1 MRRKYSLLYTIVIFT
16 LMLASGCS
24 PVRRLPPDAY
34 LLNSVKI
41 KVDKSDVK
49 KSDIRARLKQS
60 PNKRMLGSRFH
71 LWLYN
76 RANPLKDNKFHNGL
90 RNAGEAPVIWD
101 SYATSMSV
109 QQILGYLNTKGYYGA
124 TIEDTTW
131 LRRRKAIV
139 SIEIHPGWHY
149 RIGNVNYS
157 IPDPAVSRLILSDT
171 LQSLIRYGQ
180 PFDHELLENERDRIE
195 DFMRNKGYYDFY
207 SDYVYFNVDT
217 VPHLKQANLEIVVGN
232 ARATDA
238 SGKLV
243 TVPHI
248 PYRINNVTVDMT
260 DNPSLTGN
268 NSISDIISTCDT
280 VIYNNVSFLISGTPF
295 VRPNALRN
303 ALSLR
308 AGELYSLTREERTYR
323 NLTGLRTFKLAT
335 IQYYK
340 SDSISSGQSNEGA
353 LNSIITLS
361 PYKKHSLTAEVEA
374 TTSKGDLGG
383 GVTFN
388 YQNKSLFRGAEIFDV
403 RTKVASESFDSRG
416 VGLFNTY
423 SEYALDLS
431 VTLPKFLL
439 PGKIDSRL
447 RYINPKT
454 KISGGFN
461 YLKRPEYRRTVTN
474 LGFAYS
480 WRIGRNFT
488 HTLKPL
494 DLYYIDSDLS
504 DAYRDRIK
512 GMYIE
517 KSYVPHTIISA
528 SYGFAFSNQVPG
540 VKRDYVQVLFNIE
553 SAGAM
558 QSAVYSMYSSK
569 NNEIPH
575 TMFGSPWAQYIK
587 TDIDVRFNQLLRGIA
602 DGSSIV
608 YRLFL
613 GMGVPYDNSKVLPFQ
628 KQYYSG
634 GAFGIRGWRIRS
646 LGPGSYEDNTAYNNS
661 TGDIRLEFNV
671 EHRFK
676 LFWILNGA
684 LFADAGN
691 IWDFRRDP
699 MRDGA
704 NFSLNRFY
712 REIALSGGAGLRFD
726 FDFVIGRIDVGL
738 KGRDPRTGWIWG
750 KRPVEWGDFAFNF
763 GIGYP
768 F

>member
-1 MRRKYSLLYTIVIFT
+1 MRPKYSLLYTIVI
-16 LMLASGCS
+16 LMLMVASGCS
-24 PVRRLPPDAY
+24 PVRRLPQDAY
-34 LLNSVKI
+34 LLNRVNI

-49 KSDIRARLKQS
+49 KSEIRARLKQS

-101 SYATSMSV
+101 SETTSVSMR
-109 QQILGYLNTKGYYGA
+109 QILGYLNTKGYYEA
-124 TIEDTTW
+124 TLDDTTR
-131 LRRRKAIV
+131 LRKRKAV
-139 SIEIHPGWHY
+139 LSIDIHPGRPY

-157 IPDPAVSRLILSDT
+157 IPDPVVNRLILSDT
-171 LQSLIRYGQ
+171 LQSLVRYGQ
-180 PFDHELLENERDRIE
+180 PFDHELLEKERDRIE

-207 SDYVYFNVDT
+207 SDYIYFNVDT
-217 VPHLKQANLEIVVGN
+217 IPHIKQANLEVVVAN
-232 ARATDA
+232 ARATGA

-243 TVPHI
+243 TIPHK
-248 PYRINNVTVDMT
+248 PYRINKVTVDMT
-260 DNPSLTGN
+260 DNPSFVEKKSTLGSASIYDTLTN
-268 NSISDIISTCDT
+268 
-280 VIYNNVSFLISGTPF
+280 NNVFFLISGKPF
-295 VRPNALRN
+295 VRPNALRT

-323 NLTGLRTFKLAT
+323 NLTGLRTFKLST

-340 SDSISSGQSNEGA
+340 PDSISPSQVNEGM

-361 PYKKHSLTAEVEA
+361 PYKKHSLTAEMEA

-383 GVTFN
+383 GITFN
-388 YQNKSLFRGAEIFDV
+388 YQNKSLFRGAEILDV

-447 RYINPKT
+447 RYINPRT
-454 KISGGFN
+454 RISGGFN

-474 LGFAYS
+474 MGLAYS

-488 HTLKPL
+488 HTLKPI

-504 DAYRDRIK
+504 DTYRDRIR

-528 SYGFAFSNQVPG
+528 SYGFAFSNQIPG
-540 VKRDYVQVLFNIE
+540 VKKDFVQVLFNIE
-553 SAGAM
+553 SAGAV
-558 QSAVYSMYSSK
+558 QSAVYSMYGNK
-569 NNEIPH
+569 NDESPH

-587 TDIDVRFNQLLRGIA
+587 TDIDIRFNQLLRGIA

-661 TGDIRLEFNV
+661 TGDIRLEANV

-676 LFWILNGA
+676 LFWILSGA

-691 IWDFRRDP
+691 IWDFRKDP
-699 MRDGA
+699 LREGA
-704 NFSLNRFY
+704 NFSWDRFY
-712 REIALSGGAGLRFD
+712 REIAFSGGAGLRFD
-726 FDFVIGRIDVGL
+726 FDFVIGRIDVGV

-750 KRPVEWGDFAFNF
+750 RRPVEWGDFAFNF